1 MTSAPTEYAI
11 IDHKRDT
18 AGGVKPMASTP
29 TEYAAIDHKHATTN
43 QNEER
48 HYANISVK
56 TTMQESNVYANLNNR

>member
-1 MTSAPTEYAI
+1 MTSTPTEYAI

-48 HYANISVK
+48 HYANISIK